1 MLLCSINGEYLLWW
15 CGKIEAEH
23 LTFDILLLSC
33 LKTFCKSIHRI
44 FLIIVGRWRLRIR
57 LATKWHWVG
66 FSFLK
71 LLFTARQ
78 PVPLLRNHK
87 SSKTPPRSDWL
98 AAAET
103 LSAVTW
109 KSNWLEPPLGI
120 AFLIQSIGAR
130 PWLGKIK
137 QSQIKEKPWKITTT
151 LLFFGRYF
159 WACTIIILNFRVWSK
174 KIFDRQY
181 SLPRNTDHEVRGF
194 IFNWNK

>member
-1 MLLCSINGEYLLWW
+1 MHITSCVYQYQHEYGHFLEIIQASPGKTLYVVSPPCSASLSQLYSTPFQLVPKSYSSCYCVLS
-15 CGKIEAEH
+15 IECICCDLVVWKNWSGAPDIWH
-23 LTFDILLLSC
+23 FDILTC

-103 LSAVTW
+103 SSAVTW

-130 PWLGKIK
+130 PSNKAKLKK
-137 QSQIKEKPWKITTT
+137 
-151 LLFFGRYF
+151 
-159 WACTIIILNFRVWSK
+159 NF
-174 KIFDRQY
+174 
-181 SLPRNTDHEVRGF
+181 
-194 IFNWNK
+194 